1 LVLKLF
7 YSFMMKPTLTYS
19 PCLSALLCSALVS
32 LTACGGGGSS
42 SFDTSTLQGRWVAP
56 DEAYTA
62 IVVPGSANVAT
73 VWLLARDA
81 SRLAKLSVDGS
92 QVVTGKSLPTALD
105 GPPALDVTGTLAA
118 SLTTTPKSLAL
129 NNVLASATSVNQA
142 SDLAGMAVAA
152 DAAGTWKST
161 AGAGAVGVTWTL
173 TDAGVVSGT
182 SSTPC
187 DYAGAYETPSTVNL
201 YTLTFNETCAGTVTS
216 FNGIATLNA
225 DKSRLT
231 VVATDSAGT
240 KGTAFFFTKQPK

>member
-1 LVLKLF
+1 
-7 YSFMMKPTLTYS
+7 MMKPTLTYS

-42 SFDTSTLQGRWVAP
+42 SFDTSTLQGRWVTP

-92 QVVTGKSLPTALD
+92 LLVTGKSLPLD
-105 GPPALDVTGTLAA
+105 GSPALDVTGTLAA

-129 NNVLASATSVNQA
+129 NNVLASATTVNQA

-161 AGAGAVGVTWTL
+161 AGAGAVVADWTL

-182 SSTPC
+182 SSTGCTFAGNSTTPATVKL
-187 DYAGAYETPSTVNL
+187 YA
-201 YTLTFNETCAGTVTS
+201 LTFTETCPGTETR
-216 FNGIATLNA
+216 FNGIATLNPE
-225 DKSRLT
+225 KSRLT

-240 KGTAFFFTKQPK
+240 KGTALFFTKQPK